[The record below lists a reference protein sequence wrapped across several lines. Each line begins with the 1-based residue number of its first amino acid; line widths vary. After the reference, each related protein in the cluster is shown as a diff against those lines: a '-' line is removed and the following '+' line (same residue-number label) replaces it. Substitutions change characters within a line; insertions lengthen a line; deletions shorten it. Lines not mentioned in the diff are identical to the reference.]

1 MQDRYGIHAHTIAI
15 SLLRSQ
21 HALHARMHV
30 GGSSVRLHQFRKQI
44 PSFTLWHVCVL
55 VYGNEYVDVCV
66 CVCVWCVCACVRAG
80 GRACACVDA
89 CVLLGRRAREDLV
102 EGTRIGR
109 RLEEALGEASLAALH
124 SVAAKQRSLA
134 AGPPPPADIKK
145 QGGIK

>member
-1 MQDRYGIHAHTIAI
+1 MCWLLYWMQDRYGIHAHTIAI

-66 CVCVWCVCACVRAG
+66 CVCVCGVYVRACGRAG
-80 GRACACVDA
+80 GRVRVLMRACSGAGGHA
-89 CVLLGRRAREDLV
+89 RIWSRAR
-102 EGTRIGR
+102 
-109 RLEEALGEASLAALH
+109 ASDGAWKKHL
-124 SVAAKQRSLA
+124 AKQAWPRFTLW
-134 AGPPPPADIKK
+134 PPNNDPLLPDLLPQRI
-145 QGGIK
+145 